1 MKDDEIE
8 ESFLNIIWIA
18 PNVFLAN
25 NVEIYKDLSYYVD
38 HSCYG
43 YEKFK
48 ITRYMRIKEAMK
60 NIKKLKF
67 QHCIIIIDESLY
79 YDLIV
84 SFINSLKDIYIIPE
98 IIIHS
103 PNEDSL
109 KYILSSNN
117 FDKIVENRYYYHFD
131 ERNISY
137 NNIKKFILNR
147 IDVKSGINLE
157 ANVPTTK
164 KSNDGINNDYIFEK
178 IDTKEQ
184 LLLPM
189 FYKTLLD
196 SVEED
201 KENSNENFIKNL
213 YTNRRYGDLKNL
225 LKSCVVSSE
234 IPTELLSKYYARM
247 FTSPHFFYSDVN
259 NNLRNNNFKPYLPFI
274 KTLYRGVELESLPLA
289 TNIELF
295 RGGMLSNKEIESLK
309 YYIDNKKKFLPGA
322 IVFSKV
328 FLSFSKSKSQAEKF
342 LEEIQLPNGFTKVLF
357 NIKKKENY
365 NNLILSTHAYIKN
378 VSYFPNEE
386 EVLFFPFSSFE
397 VKSIDPGKFNGEQ
410 IKIIDLEYLGK
421 YLKEFEI
428 ENFINKNI
436 VQLPETK
443 FKKKLEET
451 KLIKNE
457 KLDKINDIEII
468 TNYENYKINLDIDKS
483 NKVNKFR
490 TNLPTPVEPVN
501 VFDPSTCKSHINL
514 TLDKIW
520 EDKKKWPLEIYRR
533 KINYKTKWIVVF
545 MVLLVIAFI
554 VLLCVILTR

>member
-1 MKDDEIE
+1 MKEDKIE

-18 PNVFLAN
+18 PNVFLSK
-25 NVEIYKDLSYYVD
+25 NVEIYKDLRYYVE
-38 HSCYG
+38 HFCYG
-43 YEKFK
+43 FEKFK
-48 ITRYMRIKEAMK
+48 ITRHMTIKEAMK

-84 SFINSLKDIYIIPE
+84 SFINNLNDIYIIPE

-103 PNEDSL
+103 PNENSL

-117 FDKIVENRYYYHFD
+117 FDKIVENKYYYHFD

-137 NNIKKFILNR
+137 KNIKNFILNR
-147 IDVKSGINLE
+147 IDVESGINL
-157 ANVPTTK
+157 NSSVPRK
-164 KSNDGINNDYIFEK
+164 KLNDGLNNDYIFEK

-213 YTNRRYGDLKNL
+213 YTNCRYGDLKDL

-234 IPTELLSKYYARM
+234 IPTELLSKYYAIM
-247 FTSPHFFYSDVN
+247 FTSPYYFYTDVN
-259 NNLRNNNFKPYLPFI
+259 KDLRNNKFKPYLPFI

-295 RGGMLSNKEIESLK
+295 RGGLLSNKEIESLK
-309 YYIDNKKKFLPGA
+309 YYLDNKKKFLPGA

-328 FLSFSKSKSQAEKF
+328 FLSFSKNKSTAKEF
-342 LEEIQLPNGFTKVLF
+342 LEQIQLPNGFSKVLF

-365 NNLILSTHAYIKN
+365 NNLKLSTHAYIKN
-378 VSYFPNEE
+378 VSYFPKEE

-397 VKSIDPGKFNGEQ
+397 VKSIEPDIFNNEK
-410 IKIIDLEYLGK
+410 IKKIDLEYLGK

-428 ENFINKNI
+428 ESFINKNI
-436 VQLPETK
+436 VHLPETK
-443 FKKKLEET
+443 FKKHLEET
-451 KLIKNE
+451 DLIKTE

-490 TNLPTPVEPVN
+490 TNLPAPDEL
-501 VFDPSTCKSHINL
+501 DPSTYQIHINL
-514 TLDKIW
+514 TLDKIL
-520 EDKKKWPLEIYRR
+520 ENRKKFPLEIYRR
-533 KINYKTKWIVVF
+533 KINFKTKWIVVF

-554 VLLCVILTR
+554 VLLCVVLTK